1 MSSPQSIKINFFDIN
16 GEYRE
21 DVPINTEQNFLKIDS
36 PMRIIDQYIN
46 ENFLQNLKKTTENQ
60 SITKYKFSYEISQ
73 NNFISIICEI
83 INNFSVSHQSIL
95 DSNGYIVFC
104 NLESNT
110 TFQLLEKIIE
120 YIKDNCSINAKTYII
135 GVFKENIDDDKGN
148 YEMKNFL
155 SNLNFEYE
163 YYEMYL
169 GDKNNFELIKNE
181 YDNAELMEEV
191 FKIIFTEIYKGGKG
205 PRFIKN
211 TDGKVGGQDK
221 SMGKCLLF

>member
-1 MSSPQSIKINFFDIN
+1 MSSPQSIRINFFDIN

-211 TDGKVGGQDK
+211 TNDKVGGQDK